1 MDKVALIILFNH
13 NYESNLDALEKIY
26 GSRFRDIWYIIPFY
40 SGEREDVIS
49 VYENSYYFQGYI
61 ATALSQLKKKN
72 YDYYFIIADDLY
84 LNPDINEENFVD
96 YFKVDEDTAFIPGPF
111 LLNDVKET
119 RPNRPFAP
127 VWNATKFALN
137 FNIKQRG
144 IDVKK
149 NLPTYD
155 EAKSLL
161 KQHGLDFTPE
171 ISRKMFFSKPIFKRS
186 DSLKSMRDNLL
197 RIKLFYDNFSYILFQ
212 KKIPYPL
219 IGSYS
224 DILIVSNK
232 HLDKLISC
240 SGAFAALN
248 LFVEIALP
256 SAVAYSYPKIISE
269 SDLGNFGET
278 YWYYNH
284 NECEDKYKLSLNY
297 LNNNFPK
304 NCLYIHPI
312 KLSKWN

>member
-26 GSRFRDIWYIIPFY
+26 GSRFQDIWYIIPFY

-84 LNPDINEENFVD
+84 LNPDINEGNFKD

-111 LLNDVKET
+111 LLNNVKET
-119 RPNRPFAP
+119 RPSRPYAP
-127 VWNATKFALN
+127 VWNAMQFALDFKIEQN
-137 FNIKQRG
+137 G
-144 IDVKK
+144 INVK
-149 NLPTYD
+149 NLLPSYKKA
-155 EAKSLL
+155 EQLL
-161 KQHGLDFTPE
+161 KNHGLNFSAK
-171 ISRKMFFSKPIFKRS
+171 ISRKMFFSNPILKKTRS
-186 DSLKSMRDNLL
+186 FNDIKDNLL
-197 RIKLFYDNFSYILFQ
+197 RIKLFYKNFLQILSP
-212 KKIPYPL
+212 KRIPYPL

-232 HLDKLISC
+232 HLDKFITY
-240 SGAFAALN
+240 SGSFAALN

-256 SAVAYSYPKIISE
+256 SAVAFSYPKMISE
-269 SDLGNFGET
+269 NDLELKGET

-284 NECEDKYKLSLNY
+284 HECEKKYKLSLDY
-297 LNNNFPK
+297 LNNNFPD

-312 KLSKWN
+312 KLSKCK